1 MGWPLDRDQNIRI
14 VVTVARRASNAGR
27 RDSTNGLGG
36 LCGGIRPFGILRYR
50 KAFPEDIGQI
60 HAALQGFLAERIM
73 EFLRQT
79 HGDRLVELARAPT
92 VTVTHV
98 STATSRACE
107 SPRSS
112 SRPLRLVGLADLERL
127 ASLSDAQ

>member
-1 MGWPLDRDQNIRI
+1 MNQ
-14 VVTVARRASNAGR
+14 A
-27 RDSTNGLGG
+27 G
-36 LCGGIRPFGILRYR
+36 LCRGIRAFGILRYG
-50 KAFPEDIGQI
+50 KALPEDIGQI
-60 HAALQGFLAERIM
+60 HPSLQGFLAERIM

-98 STATSRACE
+98 STATSRAYE

-112 SRPLRLVGLADLERL
+112 SRPRRPVGLADLERL
-127 ASLSDAQ
+127 ACLSDAQ